1 MRNIGKNIRQLRCK
15 RNMTQDELAEAL
27 FVTRQT
33 VSNYET
39 GKSRPD
45 VEMLIKISDVLG
57 TDIQQLIYGPEPA
70 RLTKET
76 KRLIIGAAAALV
88 LLAALTILSPIVKE
102 YRAMTYLSGYSF
114 LLHGTLRPL
123 MWLCMGWTLAQLL
136 GMALKQQPLKSPWVI
151 HARRAAVTAVTLC
164 LVIVFAYVLVI
175 AVDDW
180 LYANHIRGVW
190 EETTYEAN
198 GVTVPT
204 TSWGN
209 LPLPLPKWFRTLAG
223 SLLLVFTRYWP
234 VLLLSGGA
242 LWLLGFPPERKK
254 QKITQTE

>member
-1 MRNIGKNIRQLRCK
+1 MRDIGTNIRRLRCRRK
-15 RNMTQDELAEAL
+15 LTQDELAEAL

-45 VEMLIKISDVLG
+45 VEMLIKISHVLG
-57 TDIQQLIYGPEPA
+57 TDIQQLIYGPEPFK
-70 RLTKET
+70 LTGDI
-76 KRLIIGAAAALV
+76 KRLILGAAAALV
-88 LLAALTILSPIVKE
+88 LLTALIILSPIVKD
-102 YRAMTYLSGYSF
+102 YRAMTFLSGFSF

-123 MWLCMGWTLAQLL
+123 MWLCIGWTLAQLL

-164 LVIVFAYVLVI
+164 LLIVFAYVLVI

-180 LYANHIRGVW
+180 LYASHIRGVW
-190 EETTYEAN
+190 EETSCEAN
-198 GVTVPT
+198 GVTVPN
-204 TSWGN
+204 TSWSN
-209 LPLPLPKWFRTLAG
+209 LPLPLPEWFQTLAG

-234 VLLLSGGA
+234 ALPLTGGV
-242 LWLLGFPPERKK
+242 LWLLDFPFGKK
-254 QKITQTE
+254 KAQ